1 MLSDTDRRTFTLKL
15 STAGRDTQIAAAG
28 GAVGLYEA
36 RELERAILSGIGQG
50 RTRVV
55 VDLTEVTDVGPGL
68 LGVLLRLRRGVT
80 RVGGSVALVAA
91 GPPVSALVETTL
103 LAVLIQV
110 AGDRTEALALVGGSS
125 EPARD
130 RWTART

>member
-1 MLSDTDRRTFTLKL
+1 M
-15 STAGRDTQIAAAG
+15 
-28 GAVGLYEA
+28 
-36 RELERAILSGIGQG
+36 SGIAEG

-55 VDLTEVTDVGPGL
+55 IDLTEVTEVGPGL

-80 RVGGSVALVAA
+80 RVGGTVALVSA
-91 GPPVSALVETTL
+91 GPPVSDLVATTL

-110 AGDRTEALALVGGSS
+110 AGDRTQALALVGGSS
-125 EPARD
+125 GPASD

>member
-1 MLSDTDRRTFTLKL
+1 VITFTLEL
-15 STAGRDTQIAAAG
+15 STSGRDTQIAAAG

-36 RELERAILSGIGQG
+36 RELERAIVAGIGQG
-50 RTRVV
+50 QTRVV
-55 VDLTEVTDVGPGL
+55 VDLTDVTEVGPGL

-80 RVGGSVALVAA
+80 RVGGAVALVSA
-91 GPPVSALVETTL
+91 GPPISDLVETTL

-110 AGDRTEALALVGGSS
+110 AGDRTQALALVGGSS
-125 EPARD
+125 EPARN